1 MKLTIIRLRVFEIFD
16 VKTSLQVPREALI
29 DIELP
34 NGDIMPAGTNFTVD
48 ISVMAVKND
57 PWGSDALEFNPDR
70 YKETE
75 LHPYQARITTDS
87 CPVLIIS
94 DINYKS

>member
-1 MKLTIIRLRVFEIFD
+1 MVITPIK
-16 VKTSLQVPREALI
+16 VPREALI

-75 LHPYQARITTDS
+75 LHPYQARITADS
-87 CPVLIIS
+87 YS
-94 DINYKS
+94 MTHTR

>member
-1 MKLTIIRLRVFEIFD
+1 
-16 VKTSLQVPREALI
+16 
-29 DIELP
+29 
-34 NGDIMPAGTNFTVD
+34 MPAGTNFTVD

-75 LHPYQARITTDS
+75 LHPYQARVTTDYFS
-87 CPVLIIS
+87 IRPL
-94 DINYKS
+94 

>member
-1 MKLTIIRLRVFEIFD
+1 ML
-16 VKTSLQVPREALI
+16 KTPIKVPREALI

-75 LHPYQARITTDS
+75 LHPYQARVTTDYFS
-87 CPVLIIS
+87 ILRL
-94 DINYKS
+94 

>member
-1 MKLTIIRLRVFEIFD
+1 
-16 VKTSLQVPREALI
+16 
-29 DIELP
+29 
-34 NGDIMPAGTNFTVD
+34 MPAGTNFTVD

-75 LHPYQARITTDS
+75 LHPYQARITTDRYVHCDS
-87 CPVLIIS
+87 
-94 DINYKS
+94 